1 MFVEHQSTSGAKI
14 DCGNML
20 HKSGIALFFDNG
32 FTVQIVLK
40 RQKEGAKLLYDKTYK
55 YDQY

>member
-14 DCGNML
+14 DCGIVL

-40 RQKEGAKLLYDKTYK
+40 RKAGDVKLLHK
-55 YDQY
+55 